1 MIRFRYDSILPSMT
15 RFCKCSLQFRFT
27 DKIILCT
34 HVSLHVDMADTCFE
48 YLLLLDQ
55 NNNPGISDKEYRL

>member
-1 MIRFRYDSILPSMT
+1 MT

-27 DKIILCT
+27 DTIILCT
-34 HVSLHVDMADTCFE
+34 HVSLHVDMEETCHE

-55 NNNPGISDKEYRL
+55 YNNPGISEKATDYKTSLLYNIQQP